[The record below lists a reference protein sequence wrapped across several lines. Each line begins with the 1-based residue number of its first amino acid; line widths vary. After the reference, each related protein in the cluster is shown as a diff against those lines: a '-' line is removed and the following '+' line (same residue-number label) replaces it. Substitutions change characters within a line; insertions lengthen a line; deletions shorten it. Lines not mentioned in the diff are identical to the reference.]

1 LNSNYD
7 LLFLFK
13 CQNPILDIDIKATNY
28 LQPLIQKRN
37 DLFSIVGKTNIKCDA
52 FLANAKKWLIYEI
65 NEQNGLD
72 MNQIDLVNNPTIN
85 YAQLVIQPQTLNY
98 GLYRFVFNVTMT
110 YRINSTIFSNQV
122 YTYVRIEPSGLIL
135 SGLSLSQGI
144 YGGTIEIS
152 RGQQQPIAFNP
163 YFNSYDIDSLLVI
176 TTLQFKYSCQIIDSC
191 VESGFPQLPGTNAT
205 IFMDEMKMN
214 SSLEIYDKCFNS
226 SGV

>member
-1 LNSNYD
+1 M
-7 LLFLFK
+7 
-13 CQNPILDIDIKATNY
+13 DIDIKATNY
-28 LQPLIQKRN
+28 LQPLIKKRN

-98 GLYRFVFNVTMT
+98 GLYRFVYNVTMT

-122 YTYVRIEPSGLIL
+122 YTCVRIEPSGLIL
-135 SGLSLSQGI
+135 SALSLSQGI

-176 TTLQFKYSCQIIDSC
+176 TTLEFKYSCQIIDSC

-205 IFMDEMKMN
+205 IFMNEMKMN

-226 SGV
+226 SGT